1 MKLSSPNVPNT
12 VTKKGKKEEREGGGE
27 EANSNIPVSMK
38 RNDYIQIK
46 KNWLFHKLC
55 IKISTIY
62 QNHKFLRT
70 PEYITSLRIK
80 L

>member
-46 KNWLFHKLC
+46 KKLAVSQIMHKNINNLSEPQ
-55 IKISTIY
+55 IP
-62 QNHKFLRT
+62 QN
-70 PEYITSLRIK
+70 P
-80 L
+80 

>member
-1 MKLSSPNVPNT
+1 MKLSSPNVPKT

-46 KNWLFHKLC
+46 KIGCFTN
-55 IKISTIY
+55 Y
-62 QNHKFLRT
+62 A
-70 PEYITSLRIK
+70 
-80 L
+80 